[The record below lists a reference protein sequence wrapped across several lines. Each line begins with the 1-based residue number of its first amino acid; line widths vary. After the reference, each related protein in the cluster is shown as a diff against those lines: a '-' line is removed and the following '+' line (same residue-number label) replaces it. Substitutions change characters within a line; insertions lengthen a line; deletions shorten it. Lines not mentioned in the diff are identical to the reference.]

1 MHETTKSS
9 SVRRS
14 ESESDLSLTRLDAS
28 VAKDRRET
36 DHEVV
41 KAGSRGSKTHGWFVT
56 KITDREVVADQA
68 SSSVSRFETG
78 LRPFQGRR
86 HLSWL
91 SVGLR
96 PTATFVDPCGIK

>member
-1 MHETTKSS
+1 MVE
-9 SVRRS
+9 
-14 ESESDLSLTRLDAS
+14 E
-28 VAKDRRET
+28 
-36 DHEVV
+36 
-41 KAGSRGSKTHGWFVT
+41 GSRGSKTHGSFVT

-68 SSSVSRFETG
+68 TPTVSSFDTG

-96 PTATFVDPCGIK
+96 PTATIFDPYGIM